1 MFESMFTDVAEDALV
16 ALIEQA
22 AREEA
27 QAAAR
32 RLSAIAELVYRTV
45 DEDDERGWWAC
56 DPWDNTAARVGA
68 ALRVGQ
74 RRASGQMRIAV
85 ALRDRLPKIAALF
98 CKGEVSSRVV
108 SQITWR
114 THLVGDDELIAHI
127 DTALA
132 ERAQGWEP
140 KSERALASAIDAA
153 VERHDPDAVRRAR
166 ELIRTRDLHVGARD
180 DGGETTAV
188 WGRLLATDG
197 EALERRLGAMARA
210 VCDSDPR
217 SLGERR
223 SDALGAMIQG
233 NDHLTCRCGSS
244 ECPADLPAR
253 SNVVIR
259 VVADRA
265 AVEAAHE
272 AASRGVH
279 QSRPG
284 EPGDRQSRPI
294 GAEVPDAV
302 PPRSESAPGR
312 FRDAGVAVLLG
323 RGVLPAAVLT
333 EAIRAGAKVK
343 PLMLPHTEPEPH
355 YRPSAELAEFI
366 RMRDLHCRFPGC
378 DVSADRCDIDHVE
391 PWPLGPTHP
400 SNLNCKCRTHHLL
413 KTFWGGPGGW
423 IDKQR
428 SDGTVTWTAPDG
440 QVYITRPG
448 SDLFFPEWNT
458 TTADL
463 PPPQQATPPDPA
475 RAMMMPKRRRRRE
488 ADEAARIAA
497 ERALPFAVGY

>member
-1 MFESMFTDVAEDALV
+1 M
-16 ALIEQA
+16 
-22 AREEA
+22 
-27 QAAAR
+27 
-32 RLSAIAELVYRTV
+32 
-45 DEDDERGWWAC
+45 
-56 DPWDNTAARVGA
+56 
-68 ALRVGQ
+68 
-74 RRASGQMRIAV
+74 
-85 ALRDRLPKIAALF
+85 
-98 CKGEVSSRVV
+98 
-108 SQITWR
+108 
-114 THLVGDDELIAHI
+114 
-127 DTALA
+127 
-132 ERAQGWEP
+132 
-140 KSERALASAIDAA
+140 
-153 VERHDPDAVRRAR
+153 
-166 ELIRTRDLHVGARD
+166 
-180 DGGETTAV
+180 
-188 WGRLLATDG
+188 
-197 EALERRLGAMARA
+197 
-210 VCDSDPR
+210 
-217 SLGERR
+217 
-223 SDALGAMIQG
+223 
-233 NDHLTCRCGSS
+233 
-244 ECPADLPAR
+244 
-253 SNVVIR
+253 
-259 VVADRA
+259 
-265 AVEAAHE
+265 
-272 AASRGVH
+272 
-279 QSRPG
+279 
-284 EPGDRQSRPI
+284 
-294 GAEVPDAV
+294 
-302 PPRSESAPGR
+302 
-312 FRDAGVAVLLG
+312 AVLLG